1 MLRLCKWLLTIAAAA
16 LLPAMYLVPTLAAH
30 RGLFFWMLYALLVLV
45 TLFLWGIGGTGNRHV
60 ADGFTPE
67 ENEKLRET
75 QEILRRHSLW
85 KW

>member
-1 MLRLCKWLLTIAAAA
+1 MLRLFKWLLTIAAAA
-16 LLPAMYLVPTLAAH
+16 LMPAMYLVPTLAAH

-45 TLFLWGIGGTGNRHV
+45 TLFLWGISGTGNRHV

-67 ENEKLRET
+67 ENQKLRET

>member
-1 MLRLCKWLLTIAAAA
+1 MLSLLKWLLTIAAAA
-16 LLPAMYLVPTLAAH
+16 LLPTMHLVPALAAH

-45 TLFLWGIGGTGNRHV
+45 TLFLWGVSGTGNRHV

-67 ENEKLRET
+67 ESEKLRET
-75 QEILRRHSLW
+75 QEALRHRSLW

>member
-1 MLRLCKWLLTIAAAA
+1 MLRIFKWILTIAAAA
-16 LLPAMYLVPTLAAH
+16 LLPAMYLVPVLAAH

-45 TLFLWGIGGTGNRHV
+45 TLFLWGISGTANRHV
-60 ADGFTPE
+60 SNGFTPE

-75 QEILRRHSLW
+75 QETLRHRSLW